1 MALNS
6 EYLEYIETAIAEN
19 FPLERSSLVMLELGD
34 QIIND
39 PRIKEAT
46 GKEYFQSR
54 NITHVSVDFNGL
66 HGSLML
72 DLRKPDQFQ
81 KFFNYFDV
89 ITNAGTTEHV
99 DPKETQYEC
108 FNILH
113 DCLKQG
119 GIMVHVVPD
128 FDELKKF
135 GAWKY
140 HCNNYYTIKFF
151 EMLAA
156 ECAYELSAT
165 AVINHNRCV
174 VLKKTERSVFMQDR
188 EKFLTLISY
197 QPIPLF
203 IKVKEKI
210 GAILRSLHLR
220 K

>member
-6 EYLEYIETAIAEN
+6 EYLNYIETAIAEN
-19 FPLERSSLVMLELGD
+19 FPLENSGLVMLELGD

-39 PRIKEAT
+39 PLVKEKT
-46 GKEYFQSR
+46 GKEYFKSR

-72 DLRKPDQFQ
+72 DLRRPEQFQ
-81 KFFNYFDV
+81 KFHN
-89 ITNAGTTEHV
+89 ITNSGTTEHV
-99 DPKETQYEC
+99 DPKDTQYEC

-113 DCLKQG
+113 DCLKLG
-119 GIMVHVVPD
+119 GIMVHIVPD
-128 FDELKKF
+128 FEELKNF

-151 EMLAA
+151 EMLAV
-156 ECAYELSAT
+156 ECAYELSTAT
-165 AVINHNRCV
+165 VINHNRCV
-174 VLKKTERSVFMQDR
+174 VLRKTERSVFMQDR
-188 EKFLTLISY
+188 EKFLALISY